1 MIPATTAPPMVP
13 KAIIS
18 FNGIELVQRGKM
30 LRIEKNNF
38 KLTKGQILTSKKCH
52 YVWALWLMVIVYV
65 RLDSPTIVKYLK
77 PYY

>member
-38 KLTKGQILTSKKCH
+38 KLTNGQILTSKKCY